1 MNKNE
6 LEAKLRQ
13 AQDAYYN
20 SDSPIMS
27 DIEFDALW
35 DELKTKYPDSELL
48 KVVGSD
54 HTDGFAKAKHSIIMG
69 SQNKANTA
77 PEMDT
82 WFNKCRM
89 AGHEFI
95 VETEK
100 LDGCLDYDTILDTDH
115 GLLKI
120 GYIVDNK
127 IKCKV
132 KARDLNTGE
141 IIYTPIKHHFINNNE
156 FKWYKLTFS
165 NGKTLIAT
173 GNHKIYLPE
182 LNCWRKVSDL
192 VGNEIIDDGK
202 D

>member
-6 LEAKLRQ
+6 LEQKIKE
-13 AQDAYYN
+13 AQNAYYN
-20 SDSPIMS
+20 DKPIMS
-27 DIEFDALW
+27 DVEFDQLW
-35 DELKTKYPDSELL
+35 DKLKNEFPDSELL
-48 KVVGSD
+48 NEVGSD
-54 HTDGFAKAKHSIIMG
+54 HVDGFVKVKHKIIMG
-69 SQNKANTA
+69 SQNKANT
-77 PEMDT
+77 PEEMDE
-82 WFNKCRM
+82 WFGKCREH
-89 AGHEFI
+89 GSEF
-95 VETEK
+95 VLTTEK

-192 VGNEIIDDGK
+192 VGNEVIDIGK